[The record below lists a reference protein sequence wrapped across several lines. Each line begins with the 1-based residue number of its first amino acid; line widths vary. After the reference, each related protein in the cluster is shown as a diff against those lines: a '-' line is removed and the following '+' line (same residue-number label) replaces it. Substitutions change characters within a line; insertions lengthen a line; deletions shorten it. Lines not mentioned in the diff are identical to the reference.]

1 METRKK
7 IFTVLLGIAVL
18 IIAVEFVNAAKYA
31 ATVNVVEG
39 SNVMG
44 INPMTDKLDFGD
56 ISRNNGMA
64 RYIDVASAGNIATY
78 ILVWK
83 TGEIADLIA
92 ANKGNFVLNPGQN
105 VKLAFE
111 LHVPDSAAA
120 KRYGGMVMIFRLPK
134 LF

>member
-1 METRKK
+1 METAKK
-7 IFTVLLGIAVL
+7 IFLVLLGVAVL
-18 IIAVEFVNAAKYA
+18 IIAVEYINAAKYD

-44 INPMTDKLDFGD
+44 VNPLTDKLDFGD
-56 ISRNNGMA
+56 LARNNGMT
-64 RYIDVASAGNIATY
+64 RYIDVANAGNVATY
-78 ILVWK
+78 ILVWE
-83 TGEIADLIA
+83 TGEIADLITA
-92 ANKGNFVLNPGQN
+92 SKNNFTLNPGQN
-105 VKLAFE
+105 IKLAFE